1 MGLNNAQLKKR
12 AEERLTEYLTTHG
25 TKINESLII
34 WNKEP
39 ICVKDICVLSAVIEN
54 GVVVFCDYNLE
65 TRSYNKSFS
74 RTLEDLDHHNIN
86 SIIDDLVEYDTWQER
101 KSKNRK

>member
-1 MGLNNAQLKKR
+1 MGLTRAQLKQH
-12 AEERLTEYLTTHG
+12 AEERLTEYLITHG
-25 TKINESLII
+25 TKIDDSLII

-65 TRSYNKSFS
+65 TRSYKKSFS
-74 RTLEDLDHHNIN
+74 RTFKDLDHHNIN
-86 SIIDDLVEYDTWQER
+86 SIIDDLVECDTWKER
-101 KSKNRK
+101 KSKKRK

>member
-1 MGLNNAQLKKR
+1 MGLTRAQLKQH
-12 AEERLTEYLTTHG
+12 AEERLTEYLINHG
-25 TKINESLII
+25 TKIDDSLII

-65 TRSYNKSFS
+65 TRSYKKSFS
-74 RTLEDLDHHNIN
+74 RTFEDLDHHNIN
-86 SIIDDLVEYDTWQER
+86 SIIDDLVECDTWKER
-101 KSKNRK
+101 KSKKRK

>member
-1 MGLNNAQLKKR
+1 MGLTRAQLKQR
-12 AEERLTEYLTTHG
+12 AEQRLTEYLTTHG

-54 GVVVFCDYNLE
+54 DVVVFCDYNLE
-65 TRSYNKSFS
+65 TRSYDKSFS
-74 RTLEDLDHHNIN
+74 RTFEDLDHHDIN
-86 SIIDDLVEYDTWQER
+86 SIIDELAKYDTWQER
-101 KSKNRK
+101 KSKKQK

>member
-1 MGLNNAQLKKR
+1 MGLTRAQLKQH
-12 AEERLTEYLTTHG
+12 AEERLTEYLITHG
-25 TKINESLII
+25 TKIDDSLII

-65 TRSYNKSFS
+65 TRSYKKSFS
-74 RTLEDLDHHNIN
+74 RTFEDLDHHNIN
-86 SIIDDLVEYDTWQER
+86 SIIDDLVECDTWKER
-101 KSKNRK
+101 KSKKRK

>member
-34 WNKEP
+34 WNKAP

-74 RTLEDLDHHNIN
+74 RTFEDLDHHNIN
-86 SIIDDLVEYDTWQER
+86 SIIDDLVVYDTWQER
-101 KSKNRK
+101 KSKKRI

>member
-1 MGLNNAQLKKR
+1 MGLTKAQLKQR
-12 AEERLTEYLTTHG
+12 AEQRRTEYLTTHG
-25 TKINESLII
+25 TRIDESLII

-74 RTLEDLDHHNIN
+74 RTFEDLDHHSIN
-86 SIIDDLVEYDTWQER
+86 AIIDDLVECDTWQER
-101 KSKNRK
+101 KTKKRK

>member
-34 WNKEP
+34 WNKVP

-74 RTLEDLDHHNIN
+74 RTFEDLDHHNIN

-101 KSKNRK
+101 KSKK

>member
-1 MGLNNAQLKKR
+1 MCSIGYNRKWCCGL
-12 AEERLTEYLTTHG
+12 
-25 TKINESLII
+25 
-34 WNKEP
+34 
-39 ICVKDICVLSAVIEN
+39 
-54 GVVVFCDYNLE
+54 CDYNLE

-101 KSKNRK
+101 KSKK